1 MTPTVHWTDTDK
13 EKISRIALDLGVDQ
27 VSFLALQDYV
37 SPASPDPRRYLPEL
51 RSFVIL
57 AFRELRGAYM
67 NQSIMRIEGMWS
79 QDTVWETVEYRLGK
93 YLEDSYDVDIMPVPQ
108 HRPFEVTPETW
119 RRIIG
124 PVSIRH
130 LALQSG
136 MGILGRNTLLVHPKW
151 GSMVRFGVLLT
162 TAKVDSDPPLED
174 FDPCS
179 QCSYPCVENCP
190 ANAIVDGIVKQNRCT
205 RYSQPYDV
213 GNFMRAALKMA
224 DMNREEIKEFVR
236 TPHFFNLYMAS
247 MRYMF
252 YRCIECTRGC
262 PGSEMRQ
269 EYAEEIPIPTNATTL
284 ADPNSQDYSIF
295 DQGHWDPA
303 QLNNNLGDIEE
314 S

>member
-1 MTPTVHWTDTDK
+1 MSPTVHWTDTDK
-13 EKISRIALDLGVDQ
+13 EKISRIALDLGADQ
-27 VSFLALQDYV
+27 VSFLALEDYV
-37 SPASPDPRRYLPEL
+37 SPVSPDPRRYLPEL
-51 RSFVIL
+51 KSFVII
-57 AFRELRGAYM
+57 AFRELRGSYM

-93 YLEDSYDVDIMPVPQ
+93 YLEDSYDVDVMPIPQ

-119 RRIIG
+119 RRIVG
-124 PVSIRH
+124 PVSVRH

-136 MGILGRNTLLVHPKW
+136 MGILGKNTLLVHPKW

-162 TAKVDSDPPLED
+162 SAKVVSDPPLEG

-190 ANAIVDGIVKQNRCT
+190 ANAISDGIVKQNRCAK
-205 RYSQPYDV
+205 YSQPYDV
-213 GNFMRAALKMA
+213 GNFMRAAMKMTEM
-224 DMNREEIKEFVR
+224 DREEIKEFVR

-262 PGSEMRQ
+262 PGSEMRP
-269 EYAEEIPIPTNATTL
+269 EYAEEIPIPTNATSL
-284 ADPNSQDYSIF
+284 ANPNGEGYSIF
-295 DQGHWDPA
+295 DQGNWDPA
-303 QLNNNLGDIEE
+303 LLNNNEGEIEE

>member
-1 MTPTVHWTDTDK
+1 
-13 EKISRIALDLGVDQ
+13 
-27 VSFLALQDYV
+27 
-37 SPASPDPRRYLPEL
+37 
-51 RSFVIL
+51 
-57 AFRELRGAYM
+57 M
-67 NQSIMRIEGMWS
+67 NQSIMRMEAFGAM
-79 QDTVWETVEYRLGK
+79 DTIWEAVEYRLGK
-93 YLEDSYDVDIMPVPQ
+93 FLEDSYDVDVMPVPE
-108 HRPFEVTPETW
+108 HRPFEVTHETW
-119 RRIIG
+119 RRVIG

-162 TAKVDSDPPLED
+162 TAKVDSDQPLEG

-179 QCSYPCVENCP
+179 ECSYPCVENCP

-213 GNFMRAALKMA
+213 GNFMRTAMKMTEM
-224 DMNREEIKEFVR
+224 DREEIKEFVR

-262 PGSEMRQ
+262 PGSKTRQ
-269 EYAEEIPIPTNATTL
+269 EYAEVIPIPTNATTL
-284 ADPNSQDYSIF
+284 ANPNGEGYTIF

-303 QLNNNLGDIEE
+303 RLNNNAGDIEDA
-314 S
+314 